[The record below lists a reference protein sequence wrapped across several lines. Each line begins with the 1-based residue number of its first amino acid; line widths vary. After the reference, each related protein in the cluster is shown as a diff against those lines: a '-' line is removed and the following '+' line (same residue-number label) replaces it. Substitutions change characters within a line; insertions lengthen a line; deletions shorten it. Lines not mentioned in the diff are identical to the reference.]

1 MVAPVIALYI
11 TQSIGNIILPIWMKC
26 INIASLYTYLFSPII
41 NNFSLVFPP
50 CVFRASLESV
60 IIISRYI
67 IILYYYITY
76 IKCYIFTKYN
86 WSLLYLSIL
95 LLIVF
100 FIPSCCFKT
109 PSFIILFL
117 FIELPLDIGIGL
129 LVTTFLVSFI
139 WECLNFVFTSEGF
152 WINGPSL
159 SAVEIYWIISFWCT
173 VKSGN

>member
-50 CVFRASLESV
+50 CVFRASLDSV

-76 IKCYIFTKYN
+76 ITCYIFTKYN

-117 FIELPLDIGIGL
+117 FIELPLDIIRIGL
-129 LVTTFLVSFI
+129 LVTTFLSFLHPRMSQFRLYE
-139 WECLNFVFTSEGF
+139 WRL
-152 WINGPSL
+152 L
-159 SAVEIYWIISFWCT
+159 D
-173 VKSGN
+173 